1 MGLHNNLIRVERDT
15 VHYPDTKMKTCSL
28 LGSDNSTYEADL
40 LPTEV
45 DIIVYFKVLKNK
57 LSDAEIKRLS
67 NMIEAYGDDRA
78 EVAVIEESID

>member
-28 LGSDNSTYEADL
+28 LDSDNSTYEADL

-45 DIIVYFKVLKNK
+45 DILINFIVLKDK
-57 LSDAEIKRLS
+57 LSASEIKRLS
-67 NMIEAYGDDRA
+67 DMIEAYGDERA
-78 EVAVIEESID
+78 EVAVVEESIE